1 MGIFAG
7 TGGETGILTNFLTL
21 LAQQVANVVTALAPL
36 IASLV
41 DFLAPTLTFIVN
53 VFSFLI
59 QNILIPLA
67 PLFLGIA
74 AAILIYEGVMKV
86 VAFTSKL
93 MAAYTMLQSGATMA
107 ATAAQYGLNIA
118 LLANPIT
125 WIVLAIVALI
135 AVIIYLATKTTFFTD
150 IWKSLGDIF
159 AAVVNGI
166 VMAWNWVVDAITGF
180 FGWIAQNWPLL
191 LAIITGPI
199 GLAIL
204 WIVNNWDLIVQV
216 FQSTIAAI
224 GQFFVDMWNGVVMVF
239 QWVFNFIGGL
249 IQGYI
254 NFWVGLF
261 TFLVDGIVGI
271 WNGLVGAFQ
280 AVFGFISGL
289 FTGFINF
296 GIGIFEGFINFIL
309 SGINLLLGGL
319 NMMLDGI
326 AAITFGAVDI
336 NISPIPM
343 VHIPRLA
350 KGGVVSPSPGGSLV
364 NVAEAGKP
372 EKVTPLDS
380 NGLSAG
386 DRAVLDAIN
395 GTGSASNST
404 GVNITVNASEGMDVN
419 ALAAEVGR
427 KLAFQ
432 MRKGAA
438 Y

>member
-1 MGIFAG
+1 
-7 TGGETGILTNFLTL
+7 
-21 LAQQVANVVTALAPL
+21 
-36 IASLV
+36 
-41 DFLAPTLTFIVN
+41 
-53 VFSFLI
+53 
-59 QNILIPLA
+59 
-67 PLFLGIA
+67 
-74 AAILIYEGVMKV
+74 
-86 VAFTSKL
+86 
-93 MAAYTMLQSGATMA
+93 
-107 ATAAQYGLNIA
+107 
-118 LLANPIT
+118 
-125 WIVLAIVALI
+125 
-135 AVIIYLATKTTFFTD
+135 
-150 IWKSLGDIF
+150 
-159 AAVVNGI
+159 
-166 VMAWNWVVDAITGF
+166 MAWNWVVDAITGF